1 MKEFCLKQ
9 DAFFIFFLST
19 YSTQTT
25 KHDQTVRM
33 YESKPIIVAIQIIRV
48 LGFAYIWSLNIL
60 YVITKQRL
68 KFSLILYSRLLA
80 LHCQGKAH
88 CFRHHKLE
96 ILESYILRNQLR

>member
-48 LGFAYIWSLNIL
+48 LGFAYLVLKYSLCD
-60 YVITKQRL
+60 YKTTFKV
-68 KFSLILYSRLLA
+68 
-80 LHCQGKAH
+80 
-88 CFRHHKLE
+88 
-96 ILESYILRNQLR
+96 